1 MPQLNFSL
9 FAIPISLVLLFCTAP
24 NPTSEAVLVTE
35 TIVADTTTLLQ
46 TRFPAPNGF
55 KRVPAAADS
64 YGHWLRN
71 LPLKPPGTSVKM
83 FDGSLKSNQKAHAA
97 VVNMDVGKRDLQQC
111 ADASMRLWAE
121 YCYHQKAYDKIHF
134 NLTNGFRVDF
144 SKWMKGYRVQVK
156 GNKTTWIKSQK
167 KSDDYATLRAYL
179 DFVFAYAG
187 SLSLSKELSQVPLK
201 DLQPGDIF
209 IQGGS
214 PGHVVVVLDI
224 VKHSQTSA
232 KRFLI
237 GQSYMPAQDFHVL
250 LNTDNPA
257 LSPWYELEEMTALST
272 PEWTFSPV
280 VVRRFSN

>member
-1 MPQLNFSL
+1 MLYLNFSW
-9 FAIPISLVLLFCTAP
+9 FAVPISLVLLFCTSPNSNPAP
-24 NPTSEAVLVTE
+24 TTAEIA
-35 TIVADTTTLLQ
+35 ADTTTLLQ

-55 KRVPAAADS
+55 ERVPAAADS

-71 LPLKPPGTSVKM
+71 LSLKPPGTPVKL

-97 VVNMDVGKRDLQQC
+97 VVDMDTGKRDLQQC

-121 YCYHQKAYDKIHF
+121 YCYHQKAYNKIHF

-144 SKWMKGYRVQVK
+144 SKWIEGYRVQVS
-156 GNKTTWIKSQK
+156 GNKTTWVKSQK
-167 KSDDYATLRAYL
+167 KSDSYATLRAYL

-187 SLSLSKELSQVPLK
+187 SLSLSKELPEVPLIN
-201 DLQPGDIF
+201 LQPGDII

-214 PGHVVVVLDI
+214 PGHVVVVLDV
-224 VKHSQTSA
+224 VKHPKTGE

-250 LNTDNPA
+250 LNKNNPA
-257 LSPWYELEEMTALST
+257 LSPWYKLEEMTEFRT

-280 VVRRFSN
+280 VVRRFSK